1 MPYEDV
7 LATRLRMERARVKQ
21 TQKQVAD
28 ATNNTA
34 ANVCRYEMGETV
46 PTLQTLAALADH
58 YGVSLDY
65 LAGRE

>member
-7 LATRLRMERARVKQ
+7 LATHLRIERARIKQ

-28 ATNNTA
+28 ATGITTA
-34 ANVCRYEMGETV
+34 NICRYELGEII
-46 PTLQTLAALADH
+46 PTLQTLATLADY

-65 LAGRE
+65 LTGRH

>member
-7 LATRLRMERARVKQ
+7 LATRLRIERARVKQ

-28 ATNNTA
+28 ATNNTT
-34 ANVCRYEMGETV
+34 ANICRYELGEII
-46 PTLQTLAALADH
+46 PTLQTLATLADY

-65 LAGRE
+65 LAGRD